1 MLNKVYVTTAF
12 KGHNPVGVAAYAVAP
27 TAARAAEL
35 LNSELYAQK
44 LPATLKGADMR
55 LVCPSVEQAVIL
67 NNGDY

>member
-12 KGHNPVGVAAYAVAP
+12 KGHNPVGVAAYAVAT
-27 TAARAAEL
+27 TAARAA
-35 LNSELYAQK
+35 ELYAQK

-55 LVCPSVEQAVIL
+55 LVCPSVGQAVIL